1 MSELDPILAS
11 VLQRRVVAVSREM
24 ATVLMRSSRS
34 PIFNEVGDVVTVVFD
49 RSGRTLAQ
57 TEFASIIAFGAA
69 PSLQAIIEAFAG
81 DVHEGDVFIHND
93 VYSGGNQFA
102 DVGLYMPVFHDG
114 ELVAWTASKGHVA
127 DIGGM
132 TLGGYD
138 PAFREVWQE
147 AFRITPLRL
156 HSRGEPVQDVCR
168 LVRANVRLEITWED
182 IQSMIGACTIGRRR
196 LLDVL
201 ERYGT
206 ETFDSHIDFVIEAS
220 ERQVR
225 AEIERWPDGVY
236 RGESFMQSDGI
247 DPSRRLRVAC
257 EVRIAGSEITFD
269 FSGSDDQAPGFTNM
283 PVASAMGAVSIA
295 FMMLL
300 DASGLSI
307 PTNSG
312 LFASL
317 HTVFREGS
325 LLNPRFPAASVFG
338 NQMCDE
344 VVESIMQAL
353 AEPLSDR
360 VCAGW
365 NQFLPA
371 ALSGIDPRNGGVY
384 VDFLLFSRG
393 GSGAI
398 RGTDGYD
405 ALGFTGTPGSMKSQD
420 MEIFELST
428 PHHVEYA
435 ELDPDSAGAG
445 RWRGG
450 YGTRARF
457 RFDGEHVRGSTL
469 GDDSAAEGAAPAR
482 GLFGAHDGS
491 LNTLR
496 LTFPDGATRDWGSKE
511 AVAIPQ
517 GTFCDSIHGGGAGY
531 GDPRQRDPE
540 LVLAEVREGLL
551 TPSAARELYGVAAGE
566 DGSAHDEAET
576 ARLRGAGAKAEVAR

>member
-1 MSELDPILAS
+1 MADAADPILAS

-34 PIFNEVGDVVTVVFD
+34 PIFNEVGDLVTVVFD

-57 TEFASIIAFGAA
+57 TEFASIIAFGAG
-69 PSLQAIIEAFAG
+69 PSLQAIIEAFG
-81 DVHEGDVFIHND
+81 EDVHDGDVFIHND
-93 VYSGGNQFA
+93 VFSGGNQFA
-102 DVGLYMPVFHDG
+102 DVGIYIPVFHAG
-114 ELVAWTASKGHVA
+114 ELVAWTASKGHIA

-147 AFRITPLRL
+147 AFRIPPLRL
-156 HSRGEPVQDVCR
+156 HDRGLPRDDVAR
-168 LVRANVRLEITWED
+168 LVRANVRLDITWED

-196 LLDVL
+196 LLEVL

-206 ETFDSHIDFVIEAS
+206 DSFDRHMDLVIEAS

-225 AEIERWPDGVY
+225 REIERWPDGTY

-247 DPSRRLRVAC
+247 DPDRRLRIAVA
-257 EVRIAGSEITFD
+257 VTIAGSEITFD
-269 FSGSDDQAPGFTNM
+269 FSESDDQAAGFTNM
-283 PVASAMGAVSIA
+283 PAASAMGAVSIA
-295 FMMLL
+295 FLMLL
-300 DASGLSI
+300 NASGLSI
-307 PTNSG
+307 PTNGG
-312 LFASL
+312 LFASV

-325 LLNPRFPAASVFG
+325 LINPRFPAATVFG

-344 VVESIMQAL
+344 VLESIMMAL
-353 AEPLSDR
+353 AEPLPDR

-371 ALSGIDPRNGGVY
+371 AVSGVDPRTSGIF

-393 GSGAI
+393 GTGAMQ
-398 RGTDGYD
+398 GTDGYD

-428 PHHVEYA
+428 PHLVEYI
-435 ELDPDSAGAG
+435 ELDTDSAGPG
-445 RWRGG
+445 QWRGG

-457 RFDGEHVRGSTL
+457 RFMGDQVRGSTL
-469 GDDSAAEGAAPAR
+469 GDDSAAEGAVSAQ
-482 GLFGAHDGS
+482 GLFGGHDGG

-496 LTFPDGATRDWGSKE
+496 LTLPDGTTRDWGSKE
-511 AVAIPQ
+511 AVEIPQ
-517 GTFCDSIHGGGAGY
+517 GTICESIHGGGAGY
-531 GDPRQRDPE
+531 GDPLRRDPA
-540 LVLAEVREGLL
+540 VVIDEVREGLL
-551 TPSAARELYGVAAGE
+551 TADRAREVYGVAVHA
-566 DGSAHDEAET
+566 DGSGHDERET
-576 ARLRGAGAKAEVAR
+576 SRLHAVGGTA

>member
-1 MSELDPILAS
+1 MTTLDPILAS

-34 PIFNEVGDVVTVVFD
+34 PIFNEIGDLVTVVFD

-69 PSLQAIIEAFAG
+69 PCLREIVEDFG
-81 DVHEGDVFIHND
+81 EDVHDGDVFIHND

-102 DVGLYMPVFHDG
+102 DVGIYMPVFHAG

-127 DIGGM
+127 DVGGM

-156 HSRGEPVQDVCR
+156 HSRGEPVRDVCR
-168 LVRANVRLEITWED
+168 LVRANVRLDITWED
-182 IQSMIGACTIGRRR
+182 VQSMIGACTIGRRR
-196 LLDVL
+196 LLEVL

-206 ETFDSHIDFVIEAS
+206 RTFDSHMDLVIEAS

-236 RGESFMQSDGI
+236 RGESFMQSDGL

-257 EVRIAGSEITFD
+257 EVSIAGSEITFD
-269 FSGSDDQAPGFTNM
+269 FSESDDQAAGFTNM
-283 PVASAMGAVSIA
+283 PAASAMGAVSIA

-307 PTNSG
+307 PTNAG

-344 VVESIMQAL
+344 VLESIMLAL
-353 AEPLSDR
+353 AEPLADR

-371 ALSGIDPRNGGVY
+371 SISGVDPRTGGVY
-384 VDFLLFSRG
+384 VDFVLFSRG
-393 GSGAI
+393 GSGAM

-405 ALGFTGTPGSMKSQD
+405 GLGFTGTPGSMKSQD

-428 PHHVEYA
+428 PHHVEYV

-457 RFDGEHVRGSTL
+457 RFDGERVRGSTL

-482 GLFGAHDGS
+482 GLFGGHDGS

-496 LTFPDGATRDWGSKE
+496 LTFPDGSERDWGSKE
-511 AVAIPQ
+511 AVAIPK
-517 GTFCDSIHGGGAGY
+517 GTVCDSIHGGGAGY
-531 GDPRQRDPE
+531 GDPHERDPE
-540 LVLAEVREGLL
+540 RVVAEVREGLL
-551 TPSAARELYGVAAGE
+551 SGAAARDLYGVAVHL
-566 DGSAHDEAET
+566 DGSGHDARET
-576 ARLRGAGAKAEVAR
+576 ARLRGRAR